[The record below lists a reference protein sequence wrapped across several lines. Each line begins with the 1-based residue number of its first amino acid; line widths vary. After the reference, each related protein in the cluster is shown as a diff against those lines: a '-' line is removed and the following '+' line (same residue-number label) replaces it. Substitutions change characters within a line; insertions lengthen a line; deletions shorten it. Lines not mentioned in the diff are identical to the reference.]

1 MCVGLTRV
9 DWMSRHD
16 GRIMGLG
23 ANRTLA
29 VVETD
34 WSITHWQ
41 VGRRGLDESQLRAP
55 DDQRAG
61 IRTNMQSAACMR

>member
-1 MCVGLTRV
+1 MCPRGVSRERVGGGLARV
-9 DWMSRHD
+9 DWLLIR
-16 GRIMGLG
+16 GVRIMGLG

-41 VGRRGLDESQLRAP
+41 VGRRGLDESQLRRLN
-55 DDQRAG
+55 QRAE
-61 IRTNMQSAACMR
+61 